1 MKERKREMKERR
13 KKVGKGRKEGE
24 KEEGS
29 RNLGMLIWQKMW
41 GRRGWQYPLIS
52 SCVTNDPQI

>member
-24 KEEGS
+24 KEEG
-29 RNLGMLIWQKMW
+29 RKQKFRDVNLAENVGQEGMAVSAYLLLCNK
-41 GRRGWQYPLIS
+41 
-52 SCVTNDPQI
+52 